1 MESCDLRRLRP
12 SVGCDEIRVRQG
24 HQSVSVFCELMG
36 KRVRFA
42 VPGKDQSARAIFMG
56 DLGWRD
62 GIRGR
67 GRARPTPRAIR
78 RRGDGIRGRG
88 RAQKRK
94 QGPPRIRRAPRLP
107 TALNL

>member
-67 GRARPTPRAIR
+67 GRA
-78 RRGDGIRGRG
+78 
-88 RAQKRK
+88 QKRK